1 MFIPLIDLLAVPCNT
16 AKLEIGLGIE
26 FRISF
31 LRDFLTCGHH
41 IDQSA
46 NQTGLRIGDFD
57 RLVCGENQEALELI
71 GISTAEL
78 LIDHHGLMRHQ

>member
-1 MFIPLIDLLAVPCNT
+1 MDYKRSGRVYLSCPCNT

-57 RLVCGENQEALELI
+57 RLVCSENQEALRNFSLTI
-71 GISTAEL
+71 MVS
-78 LIDHHGLMRHQ
+78 